1 MRPGRV
7 ALGTVALLSV
17 ALLSL
22 EVILQVAAL
31 LAPTVIRAAA
41 PGRPGPADAITILVV
56 GDSHA
61 AGAGVPRDD
70 NLPAHLERMLAER
83 HPGRT
88 FRIVNLGLPGVN
100 SPWVANRLE
109 RNIRLHDP
117 DLIISWVGVND
128 IWNAT
133 ETDTWGNGS
142 WALAIRRL
150 LLRSRLFRLA
160 TVIWHTR
167 GYDADSRS
175 EQIREASRHL
185 AKPADAELS
194 RGLGFDLE
202 RMAATARDHGVPIIF
217 MNYPVPYA
225 VVNDTIRRTAAELRV
240 PLVDSLQD
248 LSRAKGDG
256 HDQATLLTFAAGPHP
271 TGLLYRYVAESA
283 VPTVEELL
291 RDEVKL
297 GAPVRPPT
305 AG

>member
-1 MRPGRV
+1 V
-7 ALGTVALLSV
+7 VLVSIT
-17 ALLSL
+17 LLSL
-22 EVILQVAAL
+22 EAILQVAAV

-41 PGRPGPADAITILVV
+41 PRRPGPADAVTILVV

-61 AGAGVPRDD
+61 AGAGVPRED
-70 NLPAHLERMLAER
+70 NLPSHLERMLAER

-109 RNIRLHDP
+109 RNIRLHNP

-133 ETDTWGNGS
+133 ETDAWGNSS
-142 WALAIRRL
+142 WGLAVRRL
-150 LLRSRLFRLA
+150 LLRSKLFRLA

-167 GYDADSRS
+167 GYDSDSRS

-185 AKPADAELS
+185 AKPPDAELS

-217 MNYPVPYA
+217 MNYPVPYK
-225 VVNDTIRRTAAELRV
+225 VVNDTIRRTAARLRV
-240 PLVDSLQD
+240 PLVDALQD
-248 LSRAKGDG
+248 LSRAKGEG
-256 HDQATLLTFAAGPHP
+256 HDQTTLLHFVAGPHP
-271 TGLLYRYVAESA
+271 TGLLYRYVAEST

-291 RDEVKL
+291 RDEVQL
-297 GAPVRPPT
+297 GAPASVPT

>member
-1 MRPGRV
+1 MIGI
-7 ALGTVALLSV
+7 

-31 LAPTVIRAAA
+31 SAPVVIRAAT
-41 PGRPGPADAITILVV
+41 PSRPGPADAVTILVV

-61 AGAGVPRDD
+61 AGAGVRRED
-70 NLPAHLERMLAER
+70 NLPSQLERMLAER
-83 HPGRT
+83 HPGRA

-109 RNIRLHDP
+109 RNIRLINP

-133 ETDTWGNGS
+133 ETDAWGNGS
-142 WALAIRRL
+142 WALAVRRL
-150 LLRSRLFRLA
+150 LLRSKVFRLA

-167 GYDADSRS
+167 GYDADSRNA
-175 EQIREASRHL
+175 QIREASRYQ
-185 AKPADAELS
+185 AKPPEEELS

-202 RMAATARDHGVPIIF
+202 RMAGIAREYGVPIIF

-225 VVNDTIRRTAAELRV
+225 VVNETIQRTAGELRV
-240 PLVDSLQD
+240 PVVDTLHD
-248 LSRAKGDG
+248 VARAKGEG
-256 HDQATLLTFAAGPHP
+256 HDPSTLLTYVAGPHP
-271 TGLLYRYVAESA
+271 TGLLYRYVAEST
-283 VPTVEELL
+283 VPTVEDLL
-291 RDEVKL
+291 RDEIQV
-297 GAPVRPPT
+297 GAPEHTPT